1 MATSGDID
9 SDLTLEVSGN
19 SVTPDK
25 FLRSVS
31 TFFAILNEVTREV
44 SPRPGSVEWL
54 VQVKSGSNLVGVD
67 PRPGYDPAISTRV
80 IKAISGGISLLE
92 EQERIPVWFNEPA
105 LEALR
110 GLGNVV
116 GKTERDDTTIK
127 IWAGKHP
134 IRVTSRSV
142 AHVNYFLVGAHQSHG
157 SIEGTLLMDSVTW
170 PIPFVVHERLW
181 NRAIQC
187 FIPDGLSSEALENFG
202 KRVEVY
208 GIIHYRGNG
217 EPVSI
222 KVDEIVAFPHA
233 DDIPSFRDVRG
244 ILRDTA

>member
-1 MATSGDID
+1 MATSSDID

-25 FLRSVS
+25 FVRSVQA
-31 TFFAILNEVTREV
+31 FFAILDEVTREV

-54 VQVKSGSNLVGVD
+54 VQVKGGSNLVGVY
-67 PRPGYDPAISTRV
+67 PRPGYDPAIGTRV

-92 EQERIPVWFNEPA
+92 EKERIPDWFNEPA

-116 GKTERDDTTIK
+116 GETEQDDTTII

-134 IRVTSRSV
+134 IRITTRSV
-142 AHVNYFLVGAHQSHG
+142 AHVNYFLVGAHQSYG
-157 SIEGTLLMDSVTW
+157 SIEGTLLMDSYTI
-170 PIPFVVHERLW
+170 PYPFVVQERLW
-181 NRAIQC
+181 NKDVQC
-187 FIPDGLSSEALENFG
+187 FIPNDLSSEAIESFG
-202 KRVEVY
+202 NRVEVY
-208 GIIHYRGNG
+208 GTIYYQGNG

-222 KVDEIVAFPHA
+222 KVDEIVTFPDA
-233 DDIPSFRDVRG
+233 DDLPSFRDVHG
-244 ILRDTA
+244 ILRDTG